1 MYAQVVNTLTIIK
14 NISIIKVVNVSLIKT
29 CSLFGHRRIW
39 NQSEVKEKLRVEIE
53 KQIQNG
59 FNRFLVGTHGDF
71 DSIALSVLRDLRR
84 IYQDIKIIVVFTSLY
99 PFQKDKF
106 GFSISQLYEDVE
118 TLTYPI
124 EDEYFKRQIIMN
136 NRYMIND
143 SDLVICYVDTKS
155 YQSGAKLAMKYAI
168 KQQKVLVNVFDSC

>member
-1 MYAQVVNTLTIIK
+1 MNKI
-14 NISIIKVVNVSLIKT
+14 

-39 NQSEVKEKLRVEIE
+39 KQEEVKQKLKLELE

-71 DSIALSVLRDLRR
+71 DSIALSVLRDLRK
-84 IYQDIKIIVVFTSLY
+84 IYQDIKISAVFTSLY
-99 PFQKDKF
+99 PFKKDEF

-118 TLTYPI
+118 TFSYPI
-124 EDEYFKRQIIMN
+124 EDEYFKRQIIMS

-143 SDLVICYVDTKS
+143 SDLVICYVNPKS
-155 YQSGAKLAMKYAI
+155 YQSGAKLAMKYAKKNKKEVI
-168 KQQKVLVNVFDSC
+168 NLY